1 MVFRLE
7 VDLFDSASLDKAFLQ
22 ALAVE
27 RKVAPRIRSPQ
38 TRYGPSNAGPS
49 TTCPFTYPTSSS
61 SPSAPNNVPWCTFHK
76 TNSHAS
82 VDCRALKSFRNNKS
96 LFAEVT
102 QSYSPDHPE
111 VVSLD
116 NPIEADP
123 SLILMTANEPNT
135 SNVPLFTHNCQI
147 KHELSTLIMDNGSQ
161 KNLVS

>member
-1 MVFRLE
+1 M
-7 VDLFDSASLDKAFLQ
+7 
-22 ALAVE
+22 
-27 RKVAPRIRSPQ
+27 
-38 TRYGPSNAGPS
+38 
-49 TTCPFTYPTSSS
+49 
-61 SPSAPNNVPWCTFHK
+61 
-76 TNSHAS
+76 
-82 VDCRALKSFRNNKS
+82 S

-147 KHELSTLIMDNGSQ
+147 KHELATLIMDNGSQ
-161 KNLVS
+161 KNLVSQDLVQRLQLPTTPHPTPYQLGWYKREALVLLFLSVVQ

>member
-1 MVFRLE
+1 MVFRRE

-22 ALAVE
+22 YLVME
-27 RKVAPRIRSPQ
+27 HKVAPRIRSPQ
-38 TRYGPSNAGPS
+38 TWSGPSNAGPS
-49 TTCPFTYPTSSS
+49 TTRPFTYPTSSS
-61 SPSAPNNVPWCTFHK
+61 SPSTPKNVPWCTFHK

-82 VDCRALKSFRNNKS
+82 VDCQSLKSFRNNKS

-102 QSYSPDHPE
+102 QSYSPDHLE

-147 KHELSTLIMDNGSQ
+147 KHELATLIMDNGSQ